1 MLMMNRERKY
11 IQNIESEVS
20 QRIQKVLDATNKNN
34 FGQELDETYDVEDEP
49 ELANNVST
57 SGFIANTIE
66 KLQSQSR
73 LDRNQSQMRYNSLE
87 AIDSKKSRNLYR
99 DAKLTVK

>member
-73 LDRNQSQMRYNSLE
+73 LDRNQSQMRHNSLE